1 MSKVVINSF
10 EDLKRLEGEHIG
22 TSEFMVI
29 TQECID
35 TFARATYDNQW
46 IHTDMERAKAESP
59 YHTTIAAAISLEPD
73 YPGEQSAHDG
83 ELRH

>member
-1 MSKVVINSF
+1 MSKVIINSF
-10 EDLKRLEGEHIG
+10 EDLKRLDGEHIG

-46 IHTDMERAKAESP
+46 IHTDTERA
-59 YHTTIAAAISLEPD
+59 
-73 YPGEQSAHDG
+73 
-83 ELRH
+83 